1 MANNRDFAIL
11 YRTNA
16 QSRSMEEA
24 LRKKGIEYR
33 IFGGLSFYQRKEIKD
48 LLGYYRLTINPSD
61 EEAFKRIV
69 NFPTRGI
76 GDTSIEKIL
85 IAARD
90 NDISLFT
97 ACENITELNLAINS
111 GTVQKIQDFVTM
123 IQSFSA
129 LLPVQNAYDL
139 GNHIAKTSGL
149 LHELHIDKTPEGVSR
164 YENVL
169 ELLNGLKEFS
179 DGALPPAI
187 DLNENK
193 LEFQDTNE
201 TNKELEENTEES
213 LPMRTLDQF
222 MQDIALLTDAD
233 KKENGPKP
241 A

>member
-1 MANNRDFAIL
+1 
-11 YRTNA
+11 
-16 QSRSMEEA
+16 
-24 LRKKGIEYR
+24 
-33 IFGGLSFYQRKEIKD
+33 
-48 LLGYYRLTINPSD
+48 
-61 EEAFKRIV
+61 
-69 NFPTRGI
+69 
-76 GDTSIEKIL
+76 
-85 IAARD
+85 
-90 NDISLFT
+90 
-97 ACENITELNLAINS
+97 
-111 GTVQKIQDFVTM
+111 M

-233 KKENGPKP
+233 KRK
-241 A
+241 